1 MSEQEPGPSE
11 NPYGQPTNPY
21 GQQPSTPNPYG
32 QAYGEPQSPQPQ
44 PYGQQPQPYGTPYSP
59 SGGGDSRPGT
69 VTAAGWITIVLS
81 GLSAALFGIVGL
93 LFLVARDSIVAELER
108 VPEFEQADLDPDSV
122 VGVMVAFML
131 VLVIWAVISLVLGI
145 FVLRRSN
152 VARILLVMSAAVVAV
167 GSLLSITSG
176 LSVVWLIGAIAV
188 IAMLFVGG
196 AGDWFGRR
204 SGPGAGGYQGYGSGY
219 GEQQPGSPYG
229 DAPGGY
235 GGQGQNQPYGTPPPG
250 GNPPQQ
256 GQGPSGTDY
265 PPTDYPGR

>member
-1 MSEQEPGPSE
+1 MSEQEPGPSQ
-11 NPYGQPTNPY
+11 NPYGQPTNPH
-21 GQQPSTPNPYG
+21 GQQSSTPNPYG
-32 QAYGEPQSPQPQ
+32 QAYGEQAPQAYGEQQAPQ
-44 PYGQQPQPYGTPYSP
+44 PYGEQQQPYGAPYAP

-81 GLSAALFGIVGL
+81 GLSAALFGIVAL
-93 LFLVARDSIVAELER
+93 LFLVARDSIVDEMER
-108 VPEFEQADLDPDSV
+108 VPEFEQANLDPDSV

-152 VARILLVMSAAVVAV
+152 VARILLVISSAVVAI

-176 LSVVWLIGAIAV
+176 LSAVWLIGAVAV
-188 IAMLFVGG
+188 IVMLFLGG
-196 AGDWFGRR
+196 AGDWFGRT

-219 GEQQPGSPYG
+219 GDQQPGSPYG
-229 DAPGGY
+229 GQQP
-235 GGQGQNQPYGTPPPG
+235 GQGQNQPYGTQPPGDTPPP
-250 GNPPQQ
+250 Q
-256 GQGPSGTDY
+256 GSTDY

>member
-1 MSEQEPGPSE
+1 MSEQQPGPSQ

-32 QAYGEPQSPQPQ
+32 QAYGEQQAPQ
-44 PYGQQPQPYGTPYSP
+44 PYGAQQQPQPYGAPYSP
-59 SGGGDSRPGT
+59 TGGGARPGT

-81 GLSAALFGIVGL
+81 GLSAALFAIVAL

-108 VPEFEQADLDPDSV
+108 VEGFEQADLDPDSV

-131 VLVIWAVISLVLGI
+131 VLVIWAVISMVLGI

-152 VARILLVMSAAVVAV
+152 VARILLVISAAVVAV

-176 LSVVWLIGAIAV
+176 LSAVWLIGAIAV
-188 IAMLFVGG
+188 ITMLFVGG
-196 AGDWFGRR
+196 AGDWFNGTP
-204 SGPGAGGYQGYGSGY
+204 SHPGGPGGYGY
-219 GEQQPGSPYG
+219 GDQQPGSPYG
-229 DAPGGY
+229 GQQGGY
-235 GGQGQNQPYGTPPPG
+235 GQGQGPDQPYGTQPPGGTPPPPG
-250 GNPPQQ
+250 
-256 GQGPSGTDY
+256 STDY